1 MPEDNIGDF
10 RLSYSAREKLRNGKA
25 RLVKKYNFDIEE
37 LNWLTENYIE
47 EICRESDLQCKK
59 IDPAKAVDQVIDE
72 MDEEM
77 FDKFIKGC
85 IEDVKIRIDKSK
97 NLIKK
102 RKKKASDVSDD
113 QQIPYVYP
121 DNSTPFIKPTYQES
135 RREEQVAI
143 G

>member
-1 MPEDNIGDF
+1 M
-10 RLSYSAREKLRNGKA
+10 SYSARERLRNGKA

-37 LNWLTENYIE
+37 LNWLTEHYIE
-47 EICRESDLQCKK
+47 EICRESDLQCQK
-59 IDPAKAVDQVIDE
+59 IDPAKAVDQIIDE

-102 RKKKASDVSDD
+102 RKKKISDISDD

-135 RREEQVAI
+135 GREEQVAI